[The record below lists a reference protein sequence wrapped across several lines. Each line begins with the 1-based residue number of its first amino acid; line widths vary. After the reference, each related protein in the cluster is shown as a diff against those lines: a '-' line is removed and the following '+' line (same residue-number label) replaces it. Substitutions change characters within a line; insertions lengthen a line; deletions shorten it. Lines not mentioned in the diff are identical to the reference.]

1 MTQKNNESSFVN
13 GLPPQN
19 IPIGEFLWFIAP
31 YLLACVKL
39 VTFLVTNENIDKKK
53 MAFETWKSFRNKK
66 DLRHELQMQRY
77 LKHEWN
83 QLLSSSLYILL
94 IYRFQEDHLV
104 AKLTDRWIANASAPS
119 SACQSKFNPMSPVE
133 GFRHCSVSKFSG
145 I

>member
-19 IPIGEFLWFIAP
+19 IPIGEFFCFIAP

-39 VTFLVTNENIDKKK
+39 ATFLVANENTDQKK

-77 LKHEWN
+77 LTRMRSATVQFTLHF
-83 QLLSSSLYILL
+83 I
-94 IYRFQEDHLV
+94 HLQV
-104 AKLTDRWIANASAPS
+104 SGG
-119 SACQSKFNPMSPVE
+119 SPC
-133 GFRHCSVSKFSG
+133 G
-145 I
+145 